1 MSKALRGFVA
11 HLVKTKIL
19 FCSSQLCA
27 VVAGFDR
34 RRPELVW
41 LKAGVKRRSVR
52 AVGRALA
59 ELCEFASNT
68 WQV

>member
-11 HLVKTKIL
+11 HRVKPKIL

-52 AVGRALA
+52 AVGQALA
-59 ELCEFASNT
+59 ELCEFASSAL
-68 WQV
+68 QV

>member
-11 HLVKTKIL
+11 HLVKPKIL

-41 LKAGVKRRSVR
+41 LKAGVKRSVR
-52 AVGRALA
+52 VVGRALA
-59 ELCEFASNT
+59 ELCEFANST
-68 WQV
+68 LQV

>member
-11 HLVKTKIL
+11 HLGKPKIL
-19 FCSSQLCA
+19 SCGSQLCA

-52 AVGRALA
+52 TVGQVLA
-59 ELCEFASNT
+59 ELCEFADSIL
-68 WQV
+68 QV